1 MEQVI
6 DLLLVVGC
14 FVLLCCCCV
23 LCVNWY
29 IQKEVPVPVETVWE
43 LELVDIY
50 YSKKIVTKQFI
61 I

>member
-1 MEQVI
+1 MYKLFSLYYVSC
-6 DLLLVVGC
+6 LVVVFC
-14 FVLLCCCCV
+14 AC

-50 YSKKIVTKQFI
+50 YSKKIVTKQI
-61 I
+61 II